1 MYESRP
7 RPTEGK
13 PIEEVLPAAIEA
25 TATSEQMDKASRT
38 DSQESAMKV
47 MYAGSPVLT
56 VPKLSG
62 GLLALVAALA
72 VAVLIVLAL
81 VLI

>member
-1 MYESRP
+1 MYESSP

-25 TATSEQMDKASRT
+25 TATSEQMDKESRT
-38 DSQESAMKV
+38 DSRESAMKV

-62 GLLALVAALA
+62 GLIVAALA
-72 VAVLIVLAL
+72 VAALIVLAL

>member
-1 MYESRP
+1 MYESSP
-7 RPTEGK
+7 RPVEGK

-25 TATSEQMDKASRT
+25 TATSEQIDKASRT
-38 DSQESAMKV
+38 DSRESAMKV

-62 GLLALVAALA
+62 GLLALVAVA

>member
-1 MYESRP
+1 MYDSKP

-13 PIEEVLPAAIEA
+13 PIEEVLPSAIEA
-25 TATSEQMDKASRT
+25 TATSEEIQKASRT
-38 DSQESAMKV
+38 GSEESEMKV

-56 VPKLSG
+56 IPKLSG
-62 GLLALVAALA
+62 GLIVAALA
-72 VAVLIVLAL
+72 VAALIVLVV

>member
-1 MYESRP
+1 MYDSSP
-7 RPTEGK
+7 RPAEGE
-13 PIEEVLPAAIEA
+13 PIEEVLPAAIGA
-25 TATSEQMDKASRT
+25 TATSKQVEKASQAS
-38 DSQESAMKV
+38 DSGEPAMKV

-62 GLLALVAALA
+62 GLIVAALA
-72 VAVLIVLAL
+72 VAALLVLAL